1 MTGANK
7 AKRRYQALINM
18 PSLPDFFEFL
28 PACKVILCKTHG
40 LCLRQPQ
47 VGPHLL
53 SKHNITDKAYDDV
66 VQAMSDLEIAV
77 KLEDV
82 CLPVAGS
89 VPIKGL
95 PILDGFEC
103 CATKECPYL
112 TVYVGGLRPHLSRHH
127 NGVEAFKKKVG
138 YQNKVKLQ
146 RFFPGSNFT
155 GYFIVDPDCSMLG
168 FPQVSPLV
176 IKHSKHLSS
185 SNKIRAEEVELEEE
199 EATENGVRSSRFD
212 NSITQ

>member
-1 MTGANK
+1 
-7 AKRRYQALINM
+7 M
-18 PSLPDFFEFL
+18 PPLPDFLEFL

-40 LCLRQPQ
+40 HCLRQPQ
-47 VGPHLL
+47 IGPHLRF
-53 SKHNITDKAYDDV
+53 KHNLFEKAYDGV
-66 VQAMSDLEIAV
+66 VQAMSDLEIAS

-112 TVYVGGLRPHLSRHH
+112 TVYLNGLRPHLSRHH
-127 NGVEAFKKKVG
+127 KEVEGFKKKIG

-146 RFFPGSNFT
+146 RFFPDSNFT
-155 GYFIVDPDCSMLG
+155 GYFIVDPERSMPG
-168 FPQVSPLV
+168 SPQVSAMV
-176 IKHSKHLSS
+176 IKHSMHPSS
-185 SNKIRAEEVELEEE
+185 SSKTRAEVLDLEEE
-199 EATENGVRSSRFD
+199 EATEDGVGSPRFN
-212 NSITQ
+212 NSITD